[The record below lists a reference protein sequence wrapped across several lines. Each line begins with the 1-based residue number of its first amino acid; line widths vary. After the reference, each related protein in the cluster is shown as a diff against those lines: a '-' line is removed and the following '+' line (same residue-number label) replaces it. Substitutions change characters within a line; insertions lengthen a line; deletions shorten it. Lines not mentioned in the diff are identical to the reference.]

1 MKILLLGAK
10 GNLGTV
16 FLNSA
21 LDYPEHSFIGW
32 DKEDIDVTDTSLLN
46 KKISEIKP
54 NVIINT
60 VAYND
65 VDKCET
71 NEESAA
77 LAEAL
82 NVQLVR
88 SLAEFA
94 IEHNCLLLHFS
105 SDYVFSGDV
114 ETGYSET
121 TEPSPIN
128 IYGQSK
134 LKGEKELISLSGKGL
149 QWYVIRTARLFG
161 TKGRGE
167 NAKPTF
173 FEQMLQISKRETTI
187 SVVTDEYGCFTY
199 TPDLVVASLDL
210 LTSGS
215 GFGIYHLTN
224 EGIASWYQAAQ
235 YFFNQLK
242 IAVNLQPVS
251 GQVFLRPAKRPAYS
265 GLLNTKLPKLRPWQ
279 EAVDEYCKKL

>member
-88 SLAEFA
+88 SLAEVA

-128 IYGQSK
+128 IYGKSN
-134 LKGEKELISLSGKGL
+134 GCPYLICGTCNGSILFYSTQLPQGL
-149 QWYVIRTARLFG
+149 LV
-161 TKGRGE
+161 K
-167 NAKPTF
+167 N
-173 FEQMLQISKRETTI
+173 
-187 SVVTDEYGCFTY
+187 FTWKNV
-199 TPDLVVASLDL
+199 PLN
-210 LTSGS
+210 S
-215 GFGIYHLTN
+215 GFI
-224 EGIASWYQAAQ
+224 
-235 YFFNQLK
+235 
-242 IAVNLQPVS
+242 P
-251 GQVFLRPAKRPAYS
+251 R
-265 GLLNTKLPKLRPWQ
+265 
-279 EAVDEYCKKL
+279 